1 MGFSSFF
8 SSVANVY
15 SKMKS
20 GVSEVYNF
28 GKNIIHKG
36 RNAVDWL
43 DEQINKASSIPFIGA
58 LIGEGIEELKDTQV
72 FGVSWNRIKRGVDHL
87 DDMVSHSEI
96 PAMAG
101 MVDSFVT
108 SAIEAGQTYGGL
120 ADQMFS
126 AGGQTQGGLVF

>member
-8 SSVANVY
+8 NSVANVY
-15 SKMKS
+15 SKLKS
-20 GVSEVYNF
+20 GISEVYNF
-28 GKNIIHKG
+28 GKSAVHKVRG
-36 RNAVDWL
+36 GIDWL
-43 DEQINKASSIPFIGA
+43 DEQIDKASSIPFIGT
-58 LIGEGIEELKDTQV
+58 LVGETVEELKDTQI
-72 FGVSWNRIKRGVDHL
+72 FGVSWNRIKRNVDHL

-101 MVDSFVT
+101 MVDSFIT

-120 ADQMFS
+120 ADQVFS

>member
-8 SSVANVY
+8 NSVANVY
-15 SKMKS
+15 GKLKS

-28 GKNIIHKG
+28 GKSAVHKG

-43 DEQINKASSIPFIGA
+43 DEQIDKASSIPFIGT
-58 LIGEGIEELKDTQV
+58 LVSETVEELKDTQI
-72 FGVSWNRIKRGVDHL
+72 FGVSWNRIKRNVDHL

-101 MVDSFVT
+101 MVDSFIT

-120 ADQMFS
+120 ADQVFS

>member
-8 SSVANVY
+8 NSVANVY
-15 SKMKS
+15 SSLKS
-20 GVSEVYNF
+20 GVSQVYAF

-43 DEQINKASSIPFIGA
+43 DEQIDKASSIPFIGT
-58 LIGEGIEELKDTQV
+58 LVSETVEELKDTQI
-72 FGVSWNRIKRGVDHL
+72 FGVSWNRIKRSVDHL

-101 MVDSFVT
+101 MVDSFIT

-120 ADQMFS
+120 ADQVFS
-126 AGGQTQGGLVF
+126 SGGQTQGGLVF

>member
-1 MGFSSFF
+1 MGFSNFF

-15 SKMKS
+15 GKLKS

-36 RNAVDWL
+36 RNVVDWI
-43 DEQINKASSIPFIGA
+43 DEQIDKASSIPFIGT
-58 LIGEGIEELKDTQV
+58 LVGETIEELKDTQI
-72 FGVSWNRIKRGVDHL
+72 FGVSWNRIKRNVDHL

-96 PAMAG
+96 PALASTI
-101 MVDSFVT
+101 DSFIT
-108 SAIEAGQTYGGL
+108 AGIEAGQTYGGL
-120 ADQMFS
+120 ADQVFS